1 MHLRRYKS
9 ALNVS
14 PNSPSCRYQH
24 QSGLGIPRLGNRDG
38 CWAGLPP
45 ALVHM
50 QVPVHPQFMHTLIF
64 LKQHPISSG
73 SWLFRTEKRSVACHQ
88 YNICPPP
95 SLPVSLIFSFTHT
108 QNSQRELAPQNL
120 NPCSDPMCRSM
131 PSNHLTIVLILQ
143 RLLGYRKAHCPK
155 LWTFNHP
162 IWLTLRIML
171 KN

>member
-9 ALNVS
+9 VLNFS
-14 PNSPSCRYQH
+14 PTSPSRQH
-24 QSGLGIPRLGNRDG
+24 QHQFHLGIPWLGNRDS

-50 QVPVHPQFMHTLIF
+50 QVPVQPQFTHTLIF

-88 YNICPPP
+88 YNICPSP
-95 SLPVSLIFSFTHT
+95 SLPVSLFSFTHT
-108 QNSQRELAPQNL
+108 QNSLRELVPQNI
-120 NPCSDPMCRSM
+120 NPCSDPMCRSL
-131 PSNHLTIVLILQ
+131 PSNHLPIALILL
-143 RLLGYRKAHCPK
+143 RLPSYKTAPCPK

-162 IWLTLRIML
+162 IWITLKIIL
-171 KN
+171 QS